1 MSCPVHSPLDVKGLR
16 AHTEGVP
23 AEWKDIEARRVPYY
37 GPYSR
42 KAKKARDKVAEAA
55 LEQVRSAR
63 MPEFAIQAAGEAVR
77 RMKGPI
83 RDYIREVYRRVGE
96 RFARLGMQDV
106 REQSSAA
113 YHLKQEVEDSW
124 FDEVERWLQEEGG
137 QEIRQISETVR
148 QDIIDI
154 LVDAREDGAGAEE
167 MARMLEEEI
176 EEVNRRRGRVIART
190 EVVSASNKASQHGA
204 KQTSLTLEKEWF
216 DSDDAR
222 VRRSHRIVDG
232 QRVPMDDPYRWN
244 SPESGRVTARYP
256 GDPQLPAAER
266 IACRCVELHHPV

>member
-42 KAKKARDKVAEAA
+42 KAKQARDKVAEAA

-77 RMKGPI
+77 RTRGPI
-83 RDYIREVYRRVGE
+83 RDYVREVFRRVGN
-96 RFARLGMQDV
+96 
-106 REQSSAA
+106 
-113 YHLKQEVEDSW
+113 LKQDVEDSW

-148 QDIIDI
+148 QDIVDI
-154 LVDAREDGAGAEE
+154 LTGAREDGAGAEE

-176 EEVNRRRGRVIART
+176 DEVNRRRGRVIART

-232 QRVPMDDPYRWN
+232 QRVPMDDPYTWE
-244 SPESGRVTARYP
+244 SPEVGRVKAQFP
-256 GDPQLPAAER
+256 ADPSLPAAER
-266 IACRCVELHHPV
+266 IQCRCVELHHPV